1 MNSFLVGLQFLTRIR
16 IVRQTVWTAEDFGR
30 STRFFPLVGLV
41 LGICYALA
49 AWTLVSV
56 LGMRALTAALL
67 LILPLL
73 LTGGLHADGFMDTAD
88 GVFSGRE
95 RERKLEIMKDSR
107 VGSFGVVTIA
117 AMMFIQYALL
127 ADMFPLLLI
136 PALFVMPIIG
146 RLAMVICIACFPYA
160 RKDGLGKIFADM
172 ADRRTLLIAAVT
184 TILLVLPFGMGAWL
198 ALFAGV
204 LFALLFCRVITGQ
217 LGGVTGDVYGATT
230 VLTET
235 VVLFVFSVVSTQQAL
250 IAASMQTMCSVLE
263 LLWKSL

>member
-1 MNSFLVGLQFLTRIR
+1 MNSFLVGLQFLTRMR

-49 AWTLVSV
+49 AWILVSV
-56 LGMRALTAALL
+56 LGMRVLTAALL

-107 VGSFGVVTIA
+107 VGSFGVVA
-117 AMMFIQYALL
+117 FVLLMFLQFALL
-127 ADMFPLLLI
+127 LDMSPPLLVSVF
-136 PALFVMPIIG
+136 FVMPIIG
-146 RLAMVICIACFPYA
+146 RMAMVLAVSCFPYA
-160 RKDGLGKIFADM
+160 RADGMGKTFADM
-172 ADRRTLLIAAVT
+172 ADRRTVAIAAVT
-184 TILLVLPFGMGAWL
+184 TSVLVIPIGLLATLALVLGI
-198 ALFAGV
+198 V
-204 LFALLFCRVITGQ
+204 FALLFCRWMTAI
-217 LGGVTGDVYGATT
+217 LGGVTGDVYGAAT

-235 VVLFVFSVVSTQQAL
+235 IVLAVFSL
-250 IAASMQTMCSVLE
+250 ASSYSNVWG
-263 LLWKSL
+263 LLWR

>member
-49 AWTLVSV
+49 AWTLISV

-107 VGSFGVVTIA
+107 VGSFGVVA
-117 AMMFIQYALL
+117 FVLLMFLQFALL
-127 ADMFPLLLI
+127 LDMSPPLLVSVF
-136 PALFVMPIIG
+136 FVMPIIG
-146 RLAMVICIACFPYA
+146 RMAMVLAVSCFPYA
-160 RKDGLGKIFADM
+160 RKDGVGKTFADM
-172 ADRRTLLIAAVT
+172 ADRGTVAIAAVT
-184 TILLVLPFGMGAWL
+184 TAVLVVPIGFLATVALILGTI
-198 ALFAGV
+198 
-204 LFALLFCRVITGQ
+204 FALLFCRAMTKS
-217 LGGVTGDVYGATT
+217 LGGVTGDVYGAAT

-235 VVLFVFSVVSTQQAL
+235 LVLTVFSIASTHPNVWGL
-250 IAASMQTMCSVLE
+250 FWG
-263 LLWKSL
+263 LLWK

>member
-1 MNSFLVGLQFLTRIR
+1 MNSFLVGLQFLTRIHL
-16 IVRQTVWTAEDFGR
+16 VRQTVWTAEDFGR

-49 AWTLVSV
+49 AWILVSV

-107 VGSFGVVTIA
+107 VGSFGVVA
-117 AMMFIQYALL
+117 FVLLMFLQFALL
-127 ADMFPLLLI
+127 LDMSLPLLV
-136 PALFVMPIIG
+136 PVFFVMPIIG
-146 RLAMVICIACFPYA
+146 RMAMVLAVSCFPYA
-160 RKDGLGKIFADM
+160 RADGMGKTFADM
-172 ADRRTLLIAAVT
+172 ADRGTVAIAAVT
-184 TILLVLPFGMGAWL
+184 TSVLVIPIGLLATLALVLGI
-198 ALFAGV
+198 V
-204 LFALLFCRVITGQ
+204 FALLFCRWMTAI
-217 LGGVTGDVYGATT
+217 LGGVTGDVYGAAT

-235 VVLFVFSVVSTQQAL
+235 IVLAVFSL
-250 IAASMQTMCSVLE
+250 ASSYSNVWG
-263 LLWKSL
+263 LLWR

>member
-49 AWTLVSV
+49 AWILVSV
-56 LGMRALTAALL
+56 LGMRVLTAALL

-107 VGSFGVVTIA
+107 VGSFGVVA
-117 AMMFIQYALL
+117 FVLLMFLQFALL
-127 ADMFPLLLI
+127 LDMSPPLLVSVF
-136 PALFVMPIIG
+136 FVMPIIG
-146 RLAMVICIACFPYA
+146 RMAMVLAVSCFPYA
-160 RKDGLGKIFADM
+160 RADGMGKTFADM
-172 ADRRTLLIAAVT
+172 ADRGTVAIAAVT
-184 TILLVLPFGMGAWL
+184 TSVLVIPIGLLATLALVLGI
-198 ALFAGV
+198 V
-204 LFALLFCRVITGQ
+204 FALLFCRWMTAI
-217 LGGVTGDVYGATT
+217 LGGVTGDVYGAAT

-235 VVLFVFSVVSTQQAL
+235 IVLVVFSL
-250 IAASMQTMCSVLE
+250 ASSYSNVWG
-263 LLWKSL
+263 LLWR

>member
-49 AWTLVSV
+49 AWILVSV

-107 VGSFGVVTIA
+107 VGSFGVVA
-117 AMMFIQYALL
+117 FVLLMFLQFALL
-127 ADMFPLLLI
+127 LDMSLPLLV
-136 PALFVMPIIG
+136 PVFFVMPIIG
-146 RLAMVICIACFPYA
+146 RMAMVLAVSCFPYA
-160 RKDGLGKIFADM
+160 RADGMGKTFADM
-172 ADRRTLLIAAVT
+172 ADRGTVAIAAVT
-184 TILLVLPFGMGAWL
+184 TSVLVIPIGLLATLALVLGI
-198 ALFAGV
+198 V
-204 LFALLFCRVITGQ
+204 FALLFCRWMTAI
-217 LGGVTGDVYGATT
+217 LGGVTGDVYGAAT

-235 VVLFVFSVVSTQQAL
+235 IVLAVFSL
-250 IAASMQTMCSVLE
+250 ASSYSNVWG
-263 LLWKSL
+263 LLWR

>member
-16 IVRQTVWTAEDFGR
+16 IVRQTAWTAEDFGR

-49 AWTLVSV
+49 AWILISV

-73 LTGGLHADGFMDTAD
+73 LTGGLHADGFMDTVD

-107 VGSFGVVTIA
+107 VGSFGVVA
-117 AMMFIQYALL
+117 FVLLMFLQFALL
-127 ADMFPLLLI
+127 LDMSPPLLVSVF
-136 PALFVMPIIG
+136 FVMPIIG
-146 RLAMVICIACFPYA
+146 RMAMVLAVSCFPYA
-160 RKDGLGKIFADM
+160 RADGMGKTFADM
-172 ADRRTLLIAAVT
+172 ADRRTVAIAAVT
-184 TILLVLPFGMGAWL
+184 TSVLVIPIGLLATLALVLGI
-198 ALFAGV
+198 V
-204 LFALLFCRVITGQ
+204 FALLFCRWMTAI
-217 LGGVTGDVYGATT
+217 LGGVTGDVYGAAT

-235 VVLFVFSVVSTQQAL
+235 IVLAVFSL
-250 IAASMQTMCSVLE
+250 ASSYSNVWG
-263 LLWKSL
+263 LLWR

>member
-49 AWTLVSV
+49 AWILVSV

-67 LILPLL
+67 LILPLI

-107 VGSFGVVTIA
+107 VGSFGVVA
-117 AMMFIQYALL
+117 FVLLMFLQFALL
-127 ADMFPLLLI
+127 LDMSPPLLV
-136 PALFVMPIIG
+136 PVFFVMPIIG
-146 RLAMVICIACFPYA
+146 RMAMVLAVSCFPYA
-160 RKDGLGKIFADM
+160 RADGMGKTFADM
-172 ADRRTLLIAAVT
+172 ADRGTVAIAAVT
-184 TILLVLPFGMGAWL
+184 TSVLVIPIGLLATLALVLGI
-198 ALFAGV
+198 V
-204 LFALLFCRVITGQ
+204 FALLFCRWMTAI
-217 LGGVTGDVYGATT
+217 LGGVTGDVYGAAT

-235 VVLFVFSVVSTQQAL
+235 IVLAVFSL
-250 IAASMQTMCSVLE
+250 ASSYSNVWG
-263 LLWKSL
+263 LLWR

>member
-49 AWTLVSV
+49 AWILVSV

-107 VGSFGVVTIA
+107 VGSFGVVA
-117 AMMFIQYALL
+117 FVLLMFLQFALL
-127 ADMFPLLLI
+127 LDMSPPLLV
-136 PALFVMPIIG
+136 PVFFVMPIIG
-146 RLAMVICIACFPYA
+146 RMAMVLAVSCFPYA
-160 RKDGLGKIFADM
+160 RADGRGKTFADM
-172 ADRRTLLIAAVT
+172 ADRRTVAIAAVT
-184 TILLVLPFGMGAWL
+184 TSVLVIPIGLLATL
-198 ALFAGV
+198 ALVIGIVFS
-204 LFALLFCRVITGQ
+204 LLFCRWMTAI
-217 LGGVTGDVYGATT
+217 LGGVTGDVYGAAT

-235 VVLFVFSVVSTQQAL
+235 IVLVVFSL
-250 IAASMQTMCSVLE
+250 ASSYSNVWG
-263 LLWKSL
+263 LLWR

>member
-49 AWTLVSV
+49 AWILISV

-107 VGSFGVVTIA
+107 VGSFGVVA
-117 AMMFIQYALL
+117 FVLLMFLQFALL
-127 ADMFPLLLI
+127 LDMSPPLLVSVF
-136 PALFVMPIIG
+136 FVMPIIG
-146 RLAMVICIACFPYA
+146 RMAMVLAVSCFPYA
-160 RKDGLGKIFADM
+160 RADGMGKTFADM
-172 ADRRTLLIAAVT
+172 ADRRTVAIAAVT
-184 TILLVLPFGMGAWL
+184 TSVLVIPIGLLATL
-198 ALFAGV
+198 ALVIGIV
-204 LFALLFCRVITGQ
+204 FALFFCRRMTAI
-217 LGGVTGDVYGATT
+217 LGGVTGDVYGAAT

-235 VVLFVFSVVSTQQAL
+235 IVLAVFSL
-250 IAASMQTMCSVLE
+250 ASSYSNVWG
-263 LLWKSL
+263 LLWR